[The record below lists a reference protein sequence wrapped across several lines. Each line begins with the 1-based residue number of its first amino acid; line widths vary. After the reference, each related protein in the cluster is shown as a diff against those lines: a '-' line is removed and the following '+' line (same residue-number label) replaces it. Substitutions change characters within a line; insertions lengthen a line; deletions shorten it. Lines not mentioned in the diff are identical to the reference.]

1 MGAAGL
7 IEIKRRMKSVESTRK
22 ITKAMNIVATSKL
35 RKVRNELN
43 KNEDYYNLSKEILK
57 KVVALLPEEY
67 ESPFLNNLSKD
78 LIDSK
83 LYIVITSD
91 TGFCGGF
98 NSNIINTLNDSIEDK
113 DSAKFIVAGL
123 RGIQYMK
130 KFGLTTIRE
139 YIEIPDIPTT
149 KEVRAIYDDA
159 LFMYKNKEVSEVNIV
174 YTEYRSAISQEI
186 IIERIFP
193 VDIEKEDPEEI
204 IFEPDLEKVLS
215 SSLDSYLKSKI
226 RRAMLH
232 SKASEQNARMKTMDS
247 STDNANDILKALT
260 TNYNRIR
267 QGMITQE
274 ISEIVGGA
282 EALK

>member
-78 LIDSK
+78 LTDSK

-215 SSLDSYLKSKI
+215 SSLNSYLKSKI

>member
-78 LIDSK
+78 LTDSK